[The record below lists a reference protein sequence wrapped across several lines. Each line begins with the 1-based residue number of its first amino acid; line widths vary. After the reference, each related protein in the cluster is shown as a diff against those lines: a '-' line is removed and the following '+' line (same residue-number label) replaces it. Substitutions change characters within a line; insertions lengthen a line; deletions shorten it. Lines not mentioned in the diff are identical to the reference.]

1 MRAAT
6 GGLAASDRTMPPSM
20 TAPSATR
27 LNRLIVHH
35 HAANGVRSTR
45 ETILEFP
52 VRGWTILWQDDSR
65 LRSVLRK
72 YGCHPVKKKFRL
84 PNWAMPPP
92 GTAGV
97 PPALRRHINGRAR
110 RPRSPGGDFAATAA
124 PARPPPECPAP
135 VYGTLHR
142 PLPNS
147 RTTPPIRTPEPPP

>member
-27 LNRLIVHH
+27 LNRSIVHH

-72 YGCHPVKKKFRL
+72 YGCHPVKKKFQ
-84 PNWAMPPP
+84 
-92 GTAGV
+92 
-97 PPALRRHINGRAR
+97 
-110 RPRSPGGDFAATAA
+110 
-124 PARPPPECPAP
+124 
-135 VYGTLHR
+135 
-142 PLPNS
+142 LPNS
-147 RTTPPIRTPEPPP
+147 AEDPLPTPWDPRRPAPPHLTRQKKRAGRPPAPDGS

>member
-20 TAPSATR
+20 MAPSATR
-27 LNRLIVHH
+27 LNRSIVHH

-52 VRGWTILWQDDSR
+52 VRDWAILWQDDSR

-72 YGCHPVKKKFRL
+72 YGCHLVKKKFQS
-84 PNWAMPPP
+84 PEFGSSPP

-110 RPRSPGGDFAATAA
+110 RPWSQEGDFAA
-124 PARPPPECPAP
+124 
-135 VYGTLHR
+135 
-142 PLPNS
+142 
-147 RTTPPIRTPEPPP
+147 

>member
-27 LNRLIVHH
+27 LNRSIVPH

-72 YGCHPVKKKFRL
+72 YGCHPVKKKFQL
-84 PNWAMPPP
+84 PNWAE
-92 GTAGV
+92 V
-97 PPALRRHINGRAR
+97 PLPTLWDRGRPARPYLRRQKKRAG
-110 RPRSPGGDFAATAA
+110 RPRSQAGDVSATAA
-124 PARPPPECPAP
+124 PAPPPQERPAR
-135 VYGTLHR
+135 V
-142 PLPNS
+142 
-147 RTTPPIRTPEPPP
+147 